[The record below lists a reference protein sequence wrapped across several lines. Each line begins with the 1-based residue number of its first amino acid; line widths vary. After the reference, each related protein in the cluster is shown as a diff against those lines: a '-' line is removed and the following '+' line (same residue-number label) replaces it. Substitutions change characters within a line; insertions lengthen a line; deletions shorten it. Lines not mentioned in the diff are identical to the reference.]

1 MGNNMKPRE
10 QITTELIRLYLLP
23 AGAPCAELL
32 EGIGLSFQAIAF
44 AALHDGVPTTRS
56 EMKILRG
63 AISACN
69 AMIAVDRW
77 NPVQA
82 PALDAAFSAS
92 ERLSAS
98 LSEKAVARA
107 IKQVFKDKA

>member
-1 MGNNMKPRE
+1 MSTPRDR
-10 QITTELIRLYLLP
+10 ITTQLIQLYLLP

-69 AMIAVDRW
+69 AMISTDRW

-82 PALDAAFSAS
+82 PALDSAFSAA

-98 LSEKAVARA
+98 LSEKAIARA